1 MQILCGIGCLLILLG
16 LTVTIILAWK
26 AHNILKAKPPRQ
38 FYETVNRRPMFVPL
52 KKLPPEVVKI
62 FVGCEDPSF
71 YYHHGILPTVMIQA
85 AIRTIISKQYFGGS
99 TITQQLVKNVY
110 LTHEQTVRRKA
121 LESLIALYIEA
132 RSLLSKDEIL
142 ELYLNLVEMG
152 PRVYGIAAAAEYH
165 FAKSATRLTVNQ
177 AIIIA
182 TTMPSPF
189 WRRPVEAPAYF
200 DKMRAWTIYG
210 LVYQSVLTA
219 EQGKEF
225 LRNFS
230 AEHGFDPEL
239 RSEESLS
246 EYKQQL
252 KREKN
257 DSPHE

>member
-1 MQILCGIGCLLILLG
+1 MQILCGIGCLFILLG

-26 AHNILKAKPPRQ
+26 AHNLLKAKPPRQ
-38 FYETVNRRPMFVPL
+38 FYETFKQHPMFVPL
-52 KKLPPEVVKI
+52 KSLPPEVVKI

-71 YYHHGILPTVMIQA
+71 YYHHGILPTIMIQA
-85 AIRTIISKQYFGGS
+85 AIRTIITKEYCGGS

-121 LESLIALYIEA
+121 LESLIALYIEW
-132 RSLLSKDEIL
+132 RGLLSKNEIL

-152 PRVYGIAAAAEYH
+152 PRVYGIGAAAEYH

-177 AIIIA
+177 AIILA
-182 TTMPSPF
+182 TIMPSPF

-200 DKMRAWTIYG
+200 EKMRAQIILG
-210 LVYQSVLTA
+210 LVYRSILTA
-219 EQGKEF
+219 EQGKYI

-239 RSEESLS
+239 CTKEELS
-246 EYKQQL
+246 HK
-252 KREKN
+252 KN
-257 DSPHE
+257 GSPRR